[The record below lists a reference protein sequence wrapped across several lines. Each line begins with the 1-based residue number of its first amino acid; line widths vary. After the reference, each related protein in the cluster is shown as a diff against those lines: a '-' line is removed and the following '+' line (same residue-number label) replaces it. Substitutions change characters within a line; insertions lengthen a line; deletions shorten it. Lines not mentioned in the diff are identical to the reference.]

1 MTDKQYKANCI
12 VEDLI
17 YLKDS
22 LKRNDS
28 LSYED
33 YRRFAD
39 ILNKACNEIKELSEE
54 GRTE

>member
-17 YLKDS
+17 FLKDS
-22 LKRNDS
+22 LKRNDN

-39 ILNKACNEIKELSEE
+39 IINKACNEIKELSEE
-54 GRTE
+54 GSIK

>member
-1 MTDKQYKANCI
+1 MTGKQHRANCI

-17 YLKDS
+17 YLKGS
-22 LKRNDS
+22 LKREDG

-33 YRRFAD
+33 YLRFAD
-39 ILNKACNEIKELSEE
+39 ILDRACNEIKELSEE